1 MSKRSYV
8 IEGIPRSGKNSQ
20 QILRAGNGRRFV
32 RKSKA
37 ASKWLAEAEAQLL
50 EQGAKR
56 HHFAGKVRVTLTAY
70 QRADI
75 CDLDNVICLVLDGLK
90 DIAMGDDSEV
100 VAIVAEKD
108 IDRARPRVEITL
120 EAA

>member
-1 MSKRSYV
+1 MSKRTYT
-8 IEGIPRSGKNSQ
+8 ILGIPRSGKNSMQ
-20 QILRAGNGRRFV
+20 LLRAGNGRRFV

-50 EQGAKR
+50 EQGAKP
-56 HHFAGKVRVTLTAY
+56 HHFRGKVRVTMVAY

-75 CDLDNVICLVLDGLK
+75 CDIDNIASLVLDSLK
-90 DIAMGDDSEV
+90 NLAMQDDSDV
-100 VAIVAEKD
+100 VALVAEKD
-108 IDRARPRVEITL
+108 IDRARPRVEVTL

>member
-1 MSKRSYV
+1 MKRVYV
-8 IEGIPRSGKNSQ
+8 IDGIPRSGKNSQ

-37 ASKWLAEAEAQLL
+37 ATAWLASAEAQLL

-56 HHFAGKVRVTLTAY
+56 HHFAGKVRVTMLAY

-75 CDLDNVICLVLDGLK
+75 CDIDNIASLVLDALK
-90 DIAMGDDSEV
+90 GRAMGDDSEV
-100 VAIVAEKD
+100 VLLVAAKD
-108 IDRARPRVEITL
+108 IDRVRPRVEITL